1 MTSTPLSPPQAVA
14 DDDPLKQLA
23 NELVSDDAKLAFY
36 TAVCDQKDQTDL
48 QRLMQQ
54 GLFGKKLPPALKGQK
69 AANAFQQAFELIGG
83 VPRLALWADKNP
95 SAFFALYSKMIPST
109 VKAEVDTTLRIE
121 LKYSN
126 PAFNQQVIDATPS
139 GVGFNAPHQ
148 DVTDV
153 IDTPPRDVDS

>member
-1 MTSTPLSPPQAVA
+1 MTPILSPQPSQVA
-14 DDDPLKQLA
+14 EDDPPSELQQLA

-54 GLFGKKLPPALKGQK
+54 GLFGKKLPPQLKGQK

-109 VKAEVDTTLRIE
+109 IKAEVDTTLRIE

-126 PAFNQQVIDATPS
+126 PAFNRQAIDAAHDVVEVIDAK
-139 GVGFNAPHQ
+139 
-148 DVTDV
+148 
-153 IDTPPRDVDS
+153 

>member
-1 MTSTPLSPPQAVA
+1 MTPILSPQPSQVA
-14 DDDPLKQLA
+14 EDDPPSELQQLA

-54 GLFGKKLPPALKGQK
+54 GLFGKKLPPQLKGQK

-109 VKAEVDTTLRIE
+109 IKAEVDTTLRIV

-126 PAFNQQVIDATPS
+126 PAFNRQAIDAAHDVAEVIDAK
-139 GVGFNAPHQ
+139 
-148 DVTDV
+148 
-153 IDTPPRDVDS
+153 

>member
-1 MTSTPLSPPQAVA
+1 MLSSPTLSQPAQAVA
-14 DDDPLKQLA
+14 DDDPTQQLQQLQQLA
-23 NELVSDDAKLAFY
+23 NELVSDEAKMAFY
-36 TAVCDQKDQTDL
+36 TAVCDNKDLADL
-48 QRLMQQ
+48 QRLMEQ
-54 GLFGKKLPPALKGQK
+54 GLYGKKLPPQLKGQK

-126 PAFNQQVIDATPS
+126 PAFNSAPPPPAEVIDNGS
-139 GVGFNAPHQ
+139 
-148 DVTDV
+148 
-153 IDTPPRDVDS
+153 S